1 MEPIERDFQFLTAG
15 FPHGAY
21 QSQSHNKPELRGP
34 SARGQIRWWFDALFD
49 SQSADE
55 IFGNVR
61 SGTKASKLVVRVK
74 PLEIGTQQGVP
85 FIPHKGNGGGSK
97 SAYRT
102 GSSFQLSV
110 SDRRHGLSE
119 PEIQKVTTAI
129 DAWLLLGGIG
139 QRVNRAGGSIW
150 PLANAPKSSDD
161 YGERCKKL
169 LAGSKLSFAILPG
182 NFDGELE
189 ARRVAGDFLAAEAFA
204 SCMTPFG
211 HAGRERKPSNLKLK
225 AVWLDNKLRLI
236 ALWDGR
242 FQAVDN
248 LKQGI
253 QTLAKSKQI
262 GQMLAQVQD
271 QF

>member
-21 QSQSHNKPELRGP
+21 QSQNHNEPELRGP

-55 IFGNVR
+55 IFGTVR

-74 PLEIGTQQGVP
+74 PLEIGTNQSVP
-85 FIPHKGNGGGSK
+85 FIPHKGNRGGSK
-97 SAYRT
+97 NAYRT

-110 SDRRHGLSE
+110 SDRRRGLSE
-119 PEIQKVTTAI
+119 PQTQKVTTAI

-161 YGERCKKL
+161 YADRCKRIL
-169 LAGSKLSFAILPG
+169 GGSKLSFAILPG
-182 NFDGELE
+182 SFDGELE
-189 ARRVAGDFLAAEAFA
+189 ARRVAGDFLADDEFT

-211 HAGRERKPSNLKLK
+211 SARPRKPSNLKLK
-225 AVWLDNKLRLI
+225 AVCLDNKLHLV

-248 LKQGI
+248 LKRGI
-253 QTLAKSKQI
+253 QTLAKSKRI